1 MPFQVLNPME
11 AMQVGADRARAN
23 RLADIQ
29 EADIVRARREQDMM
43 NQLYQQAYNPQ
54 TGQIDT
60 NRLYGSLINQGM
72 GMAVP
77 KMQAA
82 EADLLAKRATA
93 AKTTAEVPKQIWEN
107 ARNEL
112 SLIDVEKDPNA
123 QERYAGWASRLITQ
137 APWTA
142 QLLPPTL
149 DKENKE
155 RLLTTADKAIE
166 QHFVTQDYG
175 SGTRVL
181 AMPKYGE
188 GEARTVKG
196 TDIAMG
202 VSPNRPQTS
211 IITQSESERAKTLG
225 KLSGEDLMARYRNV
239 QSSVRGLDKSNQAID
254 LLKQGKPL
262 TGLGSDLEL
271 GIARLQK
278 AVAGRNDKTISDTEL
293 LEAVLGQDVFQQI
306 QQLGIGARGL
316 DTPAEREFLR
326 AVVSGTKTLDKQTL
340 IKMAE
345 ARRNAQEDIIRS
357 WNEDTKSGDLD
368 SFYRDTGYKKKEY
381 ALPERK
387 AEARQLSPQDQE
399 ALDWANSNP
408 RDPKAAKIKAKIKM
422 RLEGK

>member
-43 NQLYQQAYNPQ
+43 NQLYRQAYNPQ

-60 NRLYGSLINQGM
+60 NRLYGSIINQGM
-72 GMAVP
+72 GVAVP

-82 EADLLAKRATA
+82 EADVLAKRATA

-123 QERYAGWASRLITQ
+123 QERYAGWAARLVSQ

-142 QLLPPTL
+142 QLLPPKL

-166 QHFVTQDYG
+166 QHFVTQDLG
-175 SGTRVL
+175 GTTRVL
-181 AMPKYGE
+181 AMPKYGT
-188 GEARTVKG
+188 GAATVVPGSTG
-196 TDIAMG
+196 TVTA
-202 VSPNRPQTS
+202 SPNRPQTNV
-211 IITQSESERAKTLG
+211 ITQAESEYG
-225 KLSGEDLMARYRNV
+225 KKVAGQAAEDTNTQFRQTEAA
-239 QSSVRGLDKSNQAID
+239 VRGIAQTDRAID
-254 LLKQGKPL
+254 LLEKGQPL
-262 TGLGSDLEL
+262 TGLGADLEL
-271 GIARLQK
+271 GIRRLQQT
-278 AVAGRNDKTISDTEL
+278 VAGRKDKTISDTEL

-326 AVVSGTKTLDKQTL
+326 QVVSGTKTLNKDTL
-340 IKMAE
+340 LQMAKIK
-345 ARRNAQEDIIRS
+345 RQAQEDIVNA
-357 WNEDTKSGDLD
+357 WNQRTQSGELD
-368 SFYRDTGYKKKEY
+368 DWYKFSKRPKRLFNIPKRESAPGQT
-381 ALPERK
+381 ALS
-387 AEARQLSPQDQE
+387 AQDQQ
-399 ALDWANSNP
+399 ALDWANANP
-408 RDPKAAKIKAKIKM
+408 RDPRAAEIKK
-422 RLEGK
+422 RLGVK